1 MGKVKKASIILYTG
15 FRPYVSKK
23 NLVDYDN
30 VFLSRKV
37 HTVKFMTEFIN
48 KYVNIKY
55 YYKHP
60 KDPEDGYLF
69 NFFLFDYTQRNSKTT
84 KSLKEFR
91 DTPITIDRKFLF
103 K

>member
-1 MGKVKKASIILYTG
+1 MGKVKDESIFLYTG
-15 FRPYVSKK
+15 FRPYVSRKK
-23 NLVDYDN
+23 LADYDN

-48 KYVNIKY
+48 KYVNLKY

-60 KDPEDGYLF
+60 KDQKDGFLF
-69 NFFLFDYTQRNSKTT
+69 NFFQFDFTQRNSKTT
-84 KSLKEFR
+84 KALKEFR
-91 DTPITIDRKFLF
+91 DTPITMDRKFLF